1 MNFTKAKTENYYLHD
16 TPVANIFLAEFMPDA
31 PGDYV
36 KVYLYALM
44 QMEAGGYLSNDQIA
58 SALGLSI
65 EDVLKAWT
73 WFEERRIITK
83 IYPDPKDKLRYDVVF
98 ADLKDSMFGGGSG
111 RKKRTASGL
120 DDARIRDLLI
130 GIERTVGR
138 PLSGSD
144 PQKIISL
151 LDDGAEPE
159 LVAYVYRYCAER
171 KRPLSASYISRIV
184 TDWVSKGIKTAAQ
197 AEARIFD
204 EDQRYA
210 DYRKIMN
217 ALGQRPEV
225 ITDAEKKT
233 FDGWLDDYE
242 LTLEE
247 ILAFAEKA
255 AGKRN
260 KYDYVKKIIEN
271 DYAKTHSGEQ
281 PGDIPASRAVQ
292 KTRKRFYEERLAES
306 QSKAE
311 QRRAEVYH
319 KLPEVKKLDDAIRRL
334 NIELIGASL
343 SGKSGGKKAAAATG
357 GQIEKKTA
365 ERTDILQAAG
375 FPEDYMELTY
385 FCPKCEDTGILDS
398 GASCDCYDLR

>member
-1 MNFTKAKTENYYLHD
+1 LNFTKAKTDNYYLHD
-16 TPVANIFLAEFMPDA
+16 TSVANIFLAEFMPEA

-44 QMEAGGYLSNDQIA
+44 QMEAGGYLSNEQIA
-58 SALGLSI
+58 SALGMPV

-73 WFEERRIITK
+73 WFEERRVIRK
-83 IYPDPKDKLRYDVVF
+83 VYPDPSDKLRYDVVF
-98 ADLKDSMFGGGSG
+98 ADLKDSLFGGGQ
-111 RKKRTASGL
+111 KAKRTASGL
-120 DDARIRDLLI
+120 DDSRIQELLVS
-130 GIERTVGR
+130 IERTIGR
-138 PLSGSD
+138 PMSGSD

-151 LDDGAEPE
+151 LDDGAQPE
-159 LVAYVYRYCAER
+159 LIAYVYRYCAER
-171 KRPLSASYISRIV
+171 KRPMSAAYISRIV
-184 TDWVSKGIKTAAQ
+184 TDWVAKGITTAAQ

-217 ALGQRPEV
+217 ALGMRPEV

-247 ILAFAEKA
+247 ILTFAEKA

-271 DYAKTHSGEQ
+271 EYAKVHSGEQ

-292 KTRKRFYEERLAES
+292 KTRKRFYEEHLAES

-311 QRRAEVYH
+311 QRRAEIYR
-319 KLPEVKKLDDAIRRL
+319 KLPDVKRLDDEIRRL
-334 NIELIGASL
+334 NSELIRASV
-343 SGKSGGKKAAAATG
+343 SGKSGGKKAAAATSR
-357 GQIEKKTA
+357 QIDAKTK
-365 ERTDILQAAG
+365 ERTGIMQAAG
-375 FPEDYMELTY
+375 FPEDYMEIAY
-385 FCPKCEDTGILDS
+385 FCPKCEDTGILDN
-398 GASCDCYDLR
+398 GASCDCYELR